1 MLQLF
6 LDGRLSAAQIQHTG
20 GLEWRHWFLIKLRC
34 QRICSF
40 RHGRL
45 VGYCKYAYRIPAGR
59 GNRKTHIDLFNGYQ
73 WAWGPDPNK
82 KRLQKQNEILMKLDK
97 ALRTVP
103 RRHSLCVAG
112 DLNCQLQP
120 HPGCIG
126 PCVAT
131 CSQLHAPDHHDFAEW
146 LVAHSLCV
154 LNAWSKASGKPT

>member
-1 MLQLF
+1 MATLVSHQVALPTDVQFQTWAPGRILQ
-6 LDGRLSAAQIQHTG
+6 
-20 GLEWRHWFLIKLRC
+20 
-34 QRICSF
+34 
-40 RHGRL
+40 
-45 VGYCKYAYRIPAGR
+45 VRIPAGR
-59 GNRKTHIDLFNGYQ
+59 GNRKTHIDLFNDYT
-73 WAWGPDPNK
+73 WAWDPDPNK